1 MTFNAAPDYDNNDI
15 YYGATVTVSDGDNS
29 TTQAISILINDLND
43 ESPSITSSASFS
55 ADENQTSIGT
65 VTATDVDTDDSSI
78 SFSISG
84 SDITIDSSTGVM
96 TFNSTPDY
104 ESGDFNFSATVTASD
119 GVNTTTQVITVSINE
134 IDDENPNITSS
145 STFNIDENEIT
156 IGTITATDA
165 DTDDSSISFS
175 ISGSDISIDS
185 STGVMTFNSA
195 PDYETQT
202 SISATVTASD
212 GTNSSTQEITISL
225 NDLDDTAPVF
235 TSSAAFS
242 ADENQSAIGTVT
254 ATDVDTDDSSI
265 SFSIS
270 GSDISIDSST
280 GVMTFNSAPDYESQT
295 SYSATVT
302 ATDGS
307 NSETQ
312 LITVSINNLNDNT
325 PEIIDF
331 SSLIDSGITIPEN
344 QQTISIISAN
354 DADGDDLTYSIASM
368 SEIGNNNDAALM
380 DINSVSGLLSFN
392 TPPDYENPLDYN
404 TGNNYLVRITV
415 SDGEYSHTIDTTVY
429 VVDIDDEAPIFTS
442 SSTFA
447 VDENETAIGTVTAS
461 DVDSDTWTYYTTSS
475 DISINSSTGVM
486 TFNSAPDYETKTS
499 YSAIVIADDG
509 TNSSAQHIDV
519 SINDLDDTGPT
530 FTSNASFNA
539 DENQTSIGTV
549 TATDVDSDDSL
560 ISFSISGSDI
570 AINSTSGVISF
581 ISAPDYESQTS
592 YSATVTATDGSNSD
606 TQLITVSVNNLNDN
620 SPSLISSGSYTINEN
635 ETTVGYA
642 EGTDLDGDTLTFSLI
657 AIPSPISG
665 EQYSGITIGESSGL
679 IELSGDGADY
689 EERTSLNTIVIVS
702 DGENSS
708 AQGITINIGDVDDE
722 APTFTSSSSFTVDEN
737 QAVIG
742 TVTATD
748 VDTDDSLIT
757 YSIPNITPG
766 TNTNNAFPEDSDS
779 SLDETDF
786 YILSP
791 NEDQTV
797 LLKVSNIDNS
807 MNISLKDSNGVLQHQ
822 ATQGRSGSTSI
833 IINDYLSFDGSTI
846 EFELTNYSDGFTF
859 TWELFVDGQLT
870 YTNSCG
876 INGLEGCAGNSL
888 STGVVYQAS
897 IYLGQNNDNVEI
909 DSDTGDLTFVS
920 PPDYETQSTYSI
932 QVSATDGTNSS
943 TQDIT
948 ININDVN
955 DAPSFSS
962 TSLAIDENHTSN
974 ESIGFLD
981 ISDDDND
988 TISYSISGGAD
999 QNLITI
1005 DAQTGSLTLD
1015 HSPDYEN
1022 PIDANAD
1029 NIYELT
1035 IEATDGSLT
1044 TTENINIHVKNSLS
1058 ASMSGFPKAFGPY
1071 KLGPYGRGA
1080 LNFDVPN
1087 SCIVSDCN
1095 DQSYY
1100 SLGAVNRSPYNSA
1113 GLESQTLTGIHTN
1126 FNDVSYLRTPPSIWT
1141 DIATAK
1147 PYYESIN
1154 DNDYYLHKI
1163 VASTQDF
1170 LVVCNDYIG
1179 PGDHLPTYTSCGFNL
1194 FNSIYQSAS
1203 IESGTYP
1210 TIGQFVEIS
1219 EDGNTIAVSSSNNSI
1234 YILRALSDDMTG
1246 GAASSTWNEVD
1257 NWIFIG
1263 QIDDVY
1269 TGDEDFHL
1277 SEDGNRILVHS
1288 TVNEYLAVYEY
1299 HNDTWTQVGDDIV
1312 VAISTSNNNIS
1323 MNLDG
1328 TVVGT
1333 VTPTTGKVY
1342 IFEENNNE
1350 WASRVDPFETINNC
1364 CVTGFDMDIDGNVIA
1379 VGYSDA
1385 VMVKAYN
1392 GYDQYET
1399 IATYSLAANGLS
1411 PTEGLWQF
1419 QVANLRISSHS
1430 NTVGTPINSSHH
1442 SNIYIL
1448 TGYWDNDGEIPIL
1461 GIEWNED

>member
-1 MTFNAAPDYDNNDI
+1 
-15 YYGATVTVSDGDNS
+15 
-29 TTQAISILINDLND
+29 
-43 ESPSITSSASFS
+43 
-55 ADENQTSIGT
+55 
-65 VTATDVDTDDSSI
+65 
-78 SFSISG
+78 
-84 SDITIDSSTGVM
+84 
-96 TFNSTPDY
+96 
-104 ESGDFNFSATVTASD
+104 SGDFNFSATVTASD

-134 IDDENPNITSS
+134 IDDEDPNITSS

-165 DTDDSSISFS
+165 DTDDSLISFS

-242 ADENQSAIGTVT
+242 TDENQSAIGTVT

-307 NSETQ
+307 NIETQ

-354 DADGDDLTYSIASM
+354 DADGDDLTYSIASI

-380 DINSVSGLLSFN
+380 NINSVSGLLSFN

-404 TGNNYLVRITV
+404 NGNNYLVRITV

-429 VVDIDDEAPIFTS
+429 VIDTDDEAPIFTS

-475 DISINSSTGVM
+475 DISIDSSTGVM

-530 FTSNASFNA
+530 FTSNALFDA

-581 ISAPDYESQTS
+581 ISVPDYESQTS
-592 YSATVTATDGSNSD
+592 YSATVTATDGSNSN
-606 TQLITVSVNNLNDN
+606 TQLITVNLNNLNDN
-620 SPSLISSGSYTINEN
+620 SPSITSSGSYTIDEN
-635 ETTVGYA
+635 ETIVGYV
-642 EGTDLDGDTLTFSLI
+642 EGTDLDGDTLSFSLI
-657 AIPSPISG
+657 SVPSPISG

-689 EERTSLNTIVIVS
+689 EERTSLTSIVIVS

-708 AQGITINIGDVDDE
+708 AQGITINISNVDDE
-722 APTFTSSSSFTVDEN
+722 APTFTSNSTFTVDEN
-737 QAVIG
+737 QTAIG

-757 YSIPNITPG
+757 FSAPVVVVG
-766 TNTNNAFPEDSDS
+766 TNTNNAFPKDTHP

-786 YILSP
+786 YSLSP
-791 NEDQTV
+791 DENQSV
-797 LLKVSNIDNS
+797 LLTVSNVDNS
-807 MNISLKDSNGVLQHQ
+807 MTISLKDSDGTLQHQ
-822 ATQGRSGSTSI
+822 ATHGRSGSTSI
-833 IINDYLSFDGSTI
+833 NINDYLSFDGSTI
-846 EFELTNYSDGFTF
+846 ELELSNPADGFTF
-859 TWELFVDGQLT
+859 TWELYVDGQLT
-870 YTNSCG
+870 YSNTCG
-876 INGLEGCAGNSL
+876 VNGSRGCADDSP
-888 STGVVYQAS
+888 STGVVYQAT
-897 IYLGQNNDNVEI
+897 IHLGQNNGGMAI
-909 DSDTGDLTFVS
+909 DSDTGDLSFITA
-920 PPDYETQSTYSI
+920 PDYETQSTYTV
-932 QVSATDGTNSS
+932 QVTATDGTNSS

-948 ININDVN
+948 VNINDVN
-955 DAPSFSS
+955 DAPSFSN
-962 TSLAIDENHTSN
+962 TSVGVEENHSSN
-974 ESIGFLD
+974 ESIESLI
-981 ISDDDND
+981 ISDPEND
-988 TISYSISGGAD
+988 TVTYSILGGAD
-999 QNLITI
+999 QDFFNI
-1005 DAQTGSLTLD
+1005 DQQTGSLTLD

-1029 NIYELT
+1029 NIYEL
-1035 IEATDGSLT
+1035 IISATDGSLT
-1044 TTENINIHVKNSLS
+1044 TTENINIHVKNVISGTLN
-1058 ASMSGFPKAFGPY
+1058 GFPKAFGPY
-1071 KLGPYGRGA
+1071 EIGPYGRGA
-1080 LNFDVPN
+1080 LNFDAP
-1087 SCIVSDCN
+1087 STCIVSNCN

-1100 SLGAVNRSPYNSA
+1100 SVGAVNRSPYSTA
-1113 GLESQTLTGIHTN
+1113 GLESRSPSGLHTN
-1126 FNDVSYLRTPPSIWT
+1126 FSGKSYLSAPPSVWT
-1141 DIATAK
+1141 DIATAQ

-1154 DNDYYLHKI
+1154 NNDYFLHKI
-1163 VASTQDF
+1163 IASTQNF
-1170 LVVCNDYIG
+1170 IVVCNDYIG
-1179 PGDHLPTYTSCGFNL
+1179 SGSHSPIYTSCGDNL
-1194 FNSIYQSAS
+1194 YNSISESAS

-1246 GAASSTWNEVD
+1246 GAASSTWNEVA
-1257 NWIFIG
+1257 NWNFIG
-1263 QIDDVY
+1263 QIDGVY

-1277 SEDGNRILVHS
+1277 SEDGNRILVHNID
-1288 TVNEYLAVYEY
+1288 NEYLAVFEY
-1299 HNDTWTQVGDDIV
+1299 DNDEWTQVGNDIGLAV
-1312 VAISTSNNNIS
+1312 TTSNNNIS

-1333 VTPTTGKVY
+1333 VTPSTGTAY
-1342 IFEENNNE
+1342 IYEENNNE
-1350 WASRVDPFETINNC
+1350 WSSRVDPFETINNC

-1399 IATYSLAANGLS
+1399 IATYSLSQNGLS
-1411 PTEGLWQF
+1411 PTENLWQF
-1419 QVANLRISSHS
+1419 QVANIRISSHS
-1430 NTVGTPINSSHH
+1430 NTIGTPINSSHH

-1448 TGYWDNDGEIPIL
+1448 TGYWDNDREIPIL
-1461 GIEWNED
+1461 GIEWNDD